1 MKSRSELTFW
11 VVATP
16 PLLASIIGA
25 FVLDASV
32 VSTRGADQP
41 AAASVPNRSRPKAS
55 PAPNA
60 PNPLP
65 FSASPTT
72 LELFR
77 ARVFEEPLVPIEGEP
92 SVAENADLAAA
103 LSGYAHRSGRDDFS
117 SLTGYLDQHPASVWR
132 AALLTGLG
140 SEYYNTA
147 HYSLALEA
155 WKEAWALGQNA
166 TSAQG
171 KAIADRAGGE
181 LAYMYARLGR
191 MVELDAFLQSV
202 AGRGFIGPGN
212 LKIIG
217 AREGLWTMK
226 HRPEIA
232 FFCGPQALGCIKAA
246 LDPQHPGTEIIKAAA
261 STPTGCSLS
270 YVAELSRKLGLNYQM
285 AFREP
290 GGAFMVPSVVHWKL
304 GHYAA
309 LMRQVGDLYC
319 LRTRRSVMTPGPHAR
334 PWRRKPAAISWCRR
348 DRSQKVGAQ
357 SSPQRAIP
365 FGARV
370 SSASWNR
377 VARHRGISI
386 LDRQSATA

>member
-1 MKSRSELTFW
+1 MVRTFKSVFFGRP
-11 VVATP
+11 VVAVT
-16 PLLASIIGA
+16 LASALALGLRANANGA
-25 FVLDASV
+25 EANG
-32 VSTRGADQP
+32 GAAGSP
-41 AAASVPNRSRPKAS
+41 AIPNRTVPQVEPPRTGLEFLA
-55 PAPNA
+55 
-60 PNPLP
+60 NPTP
-65 FSASPTT
+65 Q
-72 LELFR
+72 ELFR

-92 SVAENADLAAA
+92 SAAENADLAAA

-117 SLTGYLDQHPASVWR
+117 SLTGYLDQHPTSVWR

-212 LKIIG
+212 QKIIG